1 MTFADLNPALRSK
14 LEQLGMDAG
23 SMWSESFR
31 EERGRDPEPEEVDER
46 AQMVAEK
53 LARRARKM
61 LAVDGITAD
70 DALVSELQG
79 IIQSKFV
86 EFALDS

>member
-1 MTFADLNPALRSK
+1 MTFADLDPALRSK

-23 SMWSESFR
+23 SLWSESFR
-31 EERGRDPEPEEVDER
+31 DERGRDPEPEEVDER
-46 AQMVAEK
+46 SQTAAEK

-61 LAVDGITAD
+61 LAADGVAAD
-70 DALVSELQG
+70 DALVAELQS
-79 IIQSKFV
+79 IIQQKFV

>member
-1 MTFADLNPALRSK
+1 MTFADLDPALRSK

-31 EERGRDPEPEEVDER
+31 DERGRDPEPEEVDER
-46 AQMVAEK
+46 AESAAEK

-61 LAVDGITAD
+61 LAADGVSAD
-70 DALVSELQG
+70 DALVAELQA
-79 IIQSKFV
+79 IIQQKFV

>member
-46 AQMVAEK
+46 AQVAAEK

-79 IIQSKFV
+79 IIQAKFV

>member
-1 MTFADLNPALRSK
+1 MTFAELDPVLRAK

-31 EERGRDPEPEEVDER
+31 DERGRDPEPEEVDER
-46 AQMVAEK
+46 AQTVAEK

-61 LAVDGITAD
+61 LVAEGVAAD

-79 IIQSKFV
+79 IIQQKFV
-86 EFALDS
+86 EFALDT

>member
-1 MTFADLNPALRSK
+1 MTFAELDPALRSK

-31 EERGRDPEPEEVDER
+31 DERGRDPEPEEVDER
-46 AQMVAEK
+46 AQTVSEK

-70 DALVSELQG
+70 DGLVSELQT
-79 IIQSKFV
+79 IIQQKFV